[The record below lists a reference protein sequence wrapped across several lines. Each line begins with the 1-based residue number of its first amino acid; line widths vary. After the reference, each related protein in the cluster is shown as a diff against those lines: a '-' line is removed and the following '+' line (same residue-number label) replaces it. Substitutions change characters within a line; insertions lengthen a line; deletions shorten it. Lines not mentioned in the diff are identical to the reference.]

1 MEFDGPY
8 NALPSNAVTDNT
20 LRRMDTV
27 IHAQFIRDQA
37 SHTHNRELHA
47 PVMSAATGTLSL
59 KMVLVTLAQNGPEH
73 KPAEV
78 GVKYVDQT
86 FALPEKDFS
95 HPVCALLAMPIQEA
109 MAI

>member
-1 MEFDGPY
+1 
-8 NALPSNAVTDNT
+8 VTDNT
-20 LRRMDTV
+20 FKRMDTV

-47 PVMSAATGTLSL
+47 SVIPAATGTFSL
-59 KMVLVTLAQNGPEH
+59 KMVLVNLAENGPEH

-95 HPVCALLAMPIQEA
+95 QPVSAFNAMPIQEA
-109 MAI
+109 MVI